1 MKLAGLLLLPIL
13 AGCSGC
19 ATVAD
24 IAATAKRLEFASGG
38 VCSGTAVG
46 PDKVL
51 TAQHCVRGDELRAV
65 GGAQVTATNVASAG
79 LDAVVVTVSGV
90 RFDRWASRG
99 KPLVGDRVRWFGNP
113 MGEPEVYR
121 EGYIAKVSRKGIVVV
136 AAICHGDSGSGL
148 INNKGQVVGVVSAMT
163 DRSGCTFV
171 LASP

>member
-1 MKLAGLLLLPIL
+1 MARARRAAACASAPLWRETARV
-13 AGCSGC
+13 GCG
-19 ATVAD
+19 
-24 IAATAKRLEFASGG
+24 AA
-38 VCSGTAVG
+38 
-46 PDKVL
+46 L
-51 TAQHCVRGDELRAV
+51 TARARGRTQRPAAWSAAGRRTIVAV

-136 AAICHGDSGSGL
+136 ATICHGDSGSGL